1 MMIQDMINAREAEE
15 TKPPVDS
22 LVMPVGPDL
31 ETPSSEERKI
41 EIFQRKLAALIN
53 ELSLENLCDTPD
65 FILAEHLTDCLY
77 QHARIIN
84 KRENWYGRPSK

>member
-1 MMIQDMINAREAEE
+1 MKTPRGTCEKILFGG
-15 TKPPVDS
+15 KSV
-22 LVMPVGPDL
+22 VGA
-31 ETPSSEERKI
+31 PSGEERKI
-41 EIFQRKLAALIN
+41 EIFQKRLAGLIN

-65 FILAEHLTDCLY
+65 FILAEYLTDCLY